1 MKAPIYYKHYR
12 EEWTS
17 EENEEANLLLQTYN
31 WISTCFVQKK
41 EGDVVAVTSL
51 PSSGKITV
59 LVVNNNLSSPSDT
72 DKKNMTENFIEW
84 NRAIQE
90 VPDEGQT
97 SVGLLA
103 KRDTFLEGLTKTCW
117 EKISHRIQ
125 KIIELDNKHTM
136 NTYKILV
143 ENLEKAKKGAPA
155 IDPPTAL
162 TEAARKLYSNPK
174 AVNSVLEKYLQDLIN
189 MDCRAIGEAGRKR
202 FFLLALSRA
211 ALIASAPILHDM
223 HPTVIQFVKMSNFL
237 KSFATRLQSYIKKL
251 ARYVTGAEKY
261 VTQAFPLFKK
271 LAQADGHNNGRLLF
285 EVVWLQD
292 LNNKSLKN
300 DESQMQPLTVTNWFE
315 GQVNVLKTDRSISSN
330 INQNGV
336 KKVKD
341 ELVKGMEDLKNR
353 QGIVAFNNKIH
364 CEIAMIYY
372 LETYNIEI
380 AYKVIGVSKLMCW
393 PCDVFIKHFE
403 AAGNS
408 KVIWDLSGT
417 SSTAHHQ
424 WRIPVAN
431 LFEAPPSPSGVPRVP
446 HHPLQDKV
454 NAAMKEFRK
463 EMVNEFK
470 SVLQRRITGNETRAR
485 TYSDS
490 SAGSKWILSDDD
502 RVIPEF
508 SAATMAEVN
517 K

>member
-1 MKAPIYYKHYR
+1 M
-12 EEWTS
+12 
-17 EENEEANLLLQTYN
+17 
-31 WISTCFVQKK
+31 
-41 EGDVVAVTSL
+41 AVTSL

-59 LVVNNNLSSPSDT
+59 LVVNNNLRSPT
-72 DKKNMTENFIEW
+72 LADKEKMTNNFIAW
-84 NRAIQE
+84 NSAIQE
-90 VPDEGQT
+90 APEEGQS
-97 SVGLLA
+97 SVTLLE
-103 KRDTFLEGLTKTCW
+103 KRDTFLGGLTTTCW
-117 EKISHRIQ
+117 DKIAYRIQ
-125 KIIELDNKHTM
+125 KIIELDSDGKKTM
-136 NTYKILV
+136 KTYEKLV
-143 ENLEKAKKGAPA
+143 AQMEQATDNRAPT
-155 IDPPTAL
+155 IDPPTVL
-162 TEAARKLYSNPK
+162 TEAAIKLYKSPK
-174 AVNSVLEKYLQDLIN
+174 AVNKVIKKYLEDLIK
-189 MDCRAIGEAGRKR
+189 MDYKSIADNGRKR
-202 FFLLALSRA
+202 FFLVALSRA
-211 ALIASAPILHDM
+211 SLIASAPLLHDM
-223 HPTVIQFVKMSNFL
+223 HPNTIKFMKVSNYL
-237 KSFATRLQSYIKKL
+237 ASFAIRLQSSIKKL

-271 LAQADGHNNGRLLF
+271 LAQADGHNNGRLQF

-300 DESQMQPLTVTNWFE
+300 DESQMPPLTVTNWFE
-315 GQVNVLKTDRSISSN
+315 GQVNELKTDRSISSN
-330 INQNGV
+330 INQNSV

-341 ELVKGMEDLKNR
+341 ELVKGMENLKNK
-353 QGIVAFNNKIH
+353 QGTVAFNNKIH

-431 LFEAPPSPSGVPRVP
+431 LFEAPPPPSGVPRVP
-446 HHPLQDKV
+446 RHPLQDKV
-454 NAAMKEFRK
+454 NAAMSEFRK